1 MRKTAGVASVTLL
14 ALSVLMAG
22 CGSSNGNNGNSGTNG
37 NSEVKETSGNTAA
50 ASTNTPAGNAGG
62 EEPVKHD
69 PVTLKY
75 TFWGSPNEKKVQEA
89 AIKSFTEKYPWIK
102 VNTLHIPESYTTKLT
117 TMASSNQMPDIGL
130 LNGDVA
136 LEWASQGRI
145 YNIMDFLAN
154 DPDVSV
160 NDILPNT
167 MYYWEEGKLA
177 GVNGALEAFALFY
190 NKEAFTDAGLPLPP
204 TKADEAYTWDQFVE
218 TAQKL
223 TLDQKGRNALDPD
236 FDPKSIKQFGVTMPL
251 WAYMNG
257 VVSNGGQFVNQDG
270 TQFKLADPEA
280 AEAIQQWADLINK
293 YHVAP
298 SPTQSKNIPSGANAL
313 SSRKVAMTL
322 DGQWSLVDLGA
333 AKKLNFGIG
342 VAPVMKNKATM
353 TLGEPIV
360 IFKDTKHPEE
370 AWMLYKW
377 MMNPENTLE
386 LQTSGLWMPVLKK
399 WYENADLV
407 AKWAAGNPAH
417 PEGYQDA
424 VMRNAFDNGFP
435 NTSYY
440 VKNLSKINSMIDP
453 ALEQVWLG
461 KTTAQEALSKIK
473 PQVEKELKGV
483 YTER

>member
-1 MRKTAGVASVTLL
+1 MRKTAGLAWTGMI
-14 ALSVLMAG
+14 ALSVIVSG
-22 CGSSNGNNGNSGTNG
+22 CSSNSGNSGNSNTN
-37 NSEVKETSGNTAA
+37 EVSGNTVNNT
-50 ASTNTPAGNAGG
+50 STNTTKNTVQN
-62 EEPVKHD
+62 EPEKHD

-102 VNTLHIPESYTTKLT
+102 VNTLHIPDAYTTKLT

-145 YNIMDFLAN
+145 YNILDFLNN

-167 MYYWEEGKLA
+167 MYYWDEGKLA

-190 NKEAFTDAGLPLPP
+190 NKDAFTDAGLPLPP

-223 TLDQKGRNALDPD
+223 TLDQKGHNALDPD
-236 FDPKSIKQFGVTMPL
+236 FDPKAIKQFGVTMPL

-257 VVSNGGQFVNQDG
+257 VVSNGGQFINEDG
-270 TQFKLADPEA
+270 TEFKLSDPEA

-298 SPTQSKNIPSGANAL
+298 SPTQSKNLPSGATAL
-313 SSRKVAMTL
+313 QSRKVAMTM

-333 AKKLNFGIG
+333 ASKKLNFGVG

-399 WYENADLV
+399 WYENEDLV
-407 AKWAAGNPAH
+407 SKWASGNPAH
-417 PEGYQDA
+417 PDGYQDA

-440 VKNLSKINSMIDP
+440 VKNLSKINSIIDP

-461 KTTAQEALSKIK
+461 KATAEEALAKIK